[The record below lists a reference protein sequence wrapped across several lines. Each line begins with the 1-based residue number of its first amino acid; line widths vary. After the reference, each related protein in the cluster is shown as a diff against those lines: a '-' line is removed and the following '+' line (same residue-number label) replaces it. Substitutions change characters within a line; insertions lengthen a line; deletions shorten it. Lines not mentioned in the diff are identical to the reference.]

1 MMGKLTGKV
10 AIVSG
15 ASKGIGALAERGAE
29 RGSFSNNARAR
40 SLMVVEFAARLS

>member
-1 MMGKLTGKV
+1 MKKLIGNVVLVT
-10 AIVSG
+10 G
-15 ASKGIGALAERGAE
+15 ASKGIGALAE

>member
-1 MMGKLTGKV
+1 MKKLIGNVVLVT
-10 AIVSG
+10 G